1 LNRKDAKS
9 EAPILTKNLGG
20 LRVFAVKIQGDKMM
34 DHPITVGRVLRSS
47 TAGFAIGCR
56 VLRED
61 VPEFGAFVKVAQG
74 NTEIT
79 GLIYDVQFVDDPLV
93 RQISVLV
100 MGFAR
105 DGQVYQ
111 HLPPQPPATLD
122 QIVTCTPDE
131 VIAFTR
137 EFTFLR
143 TILNAKDAPADE
155 LIAASLRIAAAARP
169 ESERHAFL
177 LDAGRELARLLSV
190 DPVRLEGIL
199 RRIKPGGR

>member
-1 LNRKDAKS
+1 MT
-9 EAPILTKNLGG
+9 E
-20 LRVFAVKIQGDKMM
+20 Q
-34 DHPITVGRVLRSS
+34 PITVGRVLRSS
-47 TAGFAIGCR
+47 TAGFSIGCR

-74 NTEIT
+74 NCAIT

-93 RQISVLV
+93 RQIITADSMPEELRKDQSQRLAPIEISVLV
-100 MGFAR
+100 VGFAR

-137 EFTFLR
+137 EFAFLR

-155 LIAASLRIAAAARP
+155 LIAASLRTAAVARP
-169 ESERHAFL
+169 EGEQRAFL

-199 RRIKPGGR
+199 RRTKPGGR

>member
-1 LNRKDAKS
+1 MTD
-9 EAPILTKNLGG
+9 
-20 LRVFAVKIQGDKMM
+20 Q
-34 DHPITVGRVLRSS
+34 PITVGRVLRSS

-61 VPEFGAFVKVAQG
+61 VPEFGAFVKVVQG

-93 RQISVLV
+93 RQIITADSMPEELRKDQSQRLAPIEISVLV

-122 QIVTCTPDE
+122 QIVTCMPDE

-155 LIAASLRIAAAARP
+155 LVAASLRIAAAARP
-169 ESERHAFL
+169 EGERRAFL

>member
-1 LNRKDAKS
+1 MTD
-9 EAPILTKNLGG
+9 
-20 LRVFAVKIQGDKMM
+20 Q
-34 DHPITVGRVLRSS
+34 PITVGRVLRSS

-74 NTEIT
+74 NAPLRGAQIT

-93 RQISVLV
+93 RQIITADSMPEELRKDQAQRLAPIEISVLV
-100 MGFAR
+100 VGFVR

-122 QIVTCTPDE
+122 QIVTCTPGE
-131 VIAFTR
+131 VVGFTR

-143 TILNAKDAPADE
+143 TILGAKDAPADE
-155 LIAASLRIAAAARP
+155 LAAACLRLAAAARP
-169 ESERHAFL
+169 ESERRAFL
-177 LDAGRELARLLSV
+177 LAAGRELARLLSS

-199 RRIKPGGR
+199 QRIKPQ

>member
-1 LNRKDAKS
+1 MTD
-9 EAPILTKNLGG
+9 
-20 LRVFAVKIQGDKMM
+20 Q
-34 DHPITVGRVLRSS
+34 PITVGRVLRSS

-61 VPEFGAFVKVAQG
+61 VPEFGAFVKVTQG

-93 RQISVLV
+93 RQIITADSMPEELRKDQSQRLAPIEISVLV
-100 MGFAR
+100 VGFAR

-122 QIVTCTPDE
+122 QIVTCTPDD
-131 VIAFTR
+131 VLAFTR

-155 LIAASLRIAAAARP
+155 LIAASLRMAAAARP
-169 ESERHAFL
+169 EGERRAFL

-199 RRIKPGGR
+199 RRIKPGGW

>member
-1 LNRKDAKS
+1 
-9 EAPILTKNLGG
+9 
-20 LRVFAVKIQGDKMM
+20 MM
-34 DHPITVGRVLRSS
+34 TDQPITVGRVLRSS

-74 NTEIT
+74 NTEVT

-93 RQISVLV
+93 RQIITADSMPEELRKDQSQRLAPIEISVLV

-105 DGQVYQ
+105 DGQVHQ

-122 QIVTCTPDE
+122 QIVTCMPDE

-169 ESERHAFL
+169 EGERHAFL

>member
-1 LNRKDAKS
+1 
-9 EAPILTKNLGG
+9 
-20 LRVFAVKIQGDKMM
+20 MM
-34 DHPITVGRVLRSS
+34 TDHPITVGRVLRSS

-61 VPEFGAFVKVAQG
+61 VPEFGAFVQVAQG
-74 NTEIT
+74 SAQIM

-93 RQISVLV
+93 RQIISADSMPAELRLDQSQRLAPIEISVLV
-100 MGFAR
+100 VGFVR

-122 QIVTCTPDE
+122 QIVTCTPSE

-143 TILNAKDAPADE
+143 TILDARDAPADE
-155 LIAASLRIAAAARP
+155 LVAASLRIAAAARP
-169 ESERHAFL
+169 EADRRSFL
-177 LDAGRELARLLSV
+177 LDAGRELARLLSA
-190 DPVRLEGIL
+190 DPVRLEGTL
-199 RRIKPGGR
+199 RRIKP

>member
-1 LNRKDAKS
+1 
-9 EAPILTKNLGG
+9 
-20 LRVFAVKIQGDKMM
+20 MM
-34 DHPITVGRVLRSS
+34 TDQPITVGRVLRSS

-74 NTEIT
+74 SIEIT

-93 RQISVLV
+93 RQIITADSQRLAPIEISVLV
-100 MGFAR
+100 VGFAR

-131 VIAFTR
+131 TIAFTR

-143 TILNAKDAPADE
+143 TILNAKDAPGDE
-155 LIAASLRIAAAARP
+155 LIAAGLRIAAAARP
-169 ESERHAFL
+169 EGERRAFL

-199 RRIKPGGR
+199 RRIEPGGR

>member
-1 LNRKDAKS
+1 MSD
-9 EAPILTKNLGG
+9 
-20 LRVFAVKIQGDKMM
+20 Q
-34 DHPITVGRVLRSS
+34 PITVGRVLRSS

-61 VPEFGAFVKVAQG
+61 VPEFGAFVQVTQG
-74 NTEIT
+74 NYAIT

-93 RQISVLV
+93 RQIITADSMLRDGIAEELRKDQSQRLAPIEISVLV
-100 MGFAR
+100 VGFAR
-105 DGQVYQ
+105 NGQVYQ

-131 VIAFTR
+131 VLAFTR

-155 LIAASLRIAAAARP
+155 LIAASLRVAAAARS
-169 ESERHAFL
+169 ESERRAFL

-199 RRIKPGGR
+199 RRIKP

>member
-1 LNRKDAKS
+1 MSD
-9 EAPILTKNLGG
+9 
-20 LRVFAVKIQGDKMM
+20 Q
-34 DHPITVGRVLRSS
+34 PITVGRVLRSS
-47 TAGFAIGCR
+47 TAGFSIGCR
-56 VLRED
+56 VLREN

-74 NTEIT
+74 NCAIT

-93 RQISVLV
+93 RQIISADSMPEELRRDQSQRLAPIEISVLV
-100 MGFAR
+100 VGFVR

-131 VIAFTR
+131 VLAFTR
-137 EFTFLR
+137 EFAFLR

-155 LIAASLRIAAAARP
+155 LIAASLRTAAAARP
-169 ESERHAFL
+169 EGEQRAFL

-199 RRIKPGGR
+199 RRIKPASQ

>member
-1 LNRKDAKS
+1 
-9 EAPILTKNLGG
+9 
-20 LRVFAVKIQGDKMM
+20 MM
-34 DHPITVGRVLRSS
+34 TDHPITVGRVLRSS

-74 NTEIT
+74 NAQIM

-93 RQISVLV
+93 RQIISADSMPAELRLDQSQRLAPIEISVLV
-100 MGFAR
+100 VGFVR

-143 TILNAKDAPADE
+143 TILDARDAPADE
-155 LIAASLRIAAAARP
+155 LVAASLRIAAAARP
-169 ESERHAFL
+169 EAERRSFL
-177 LDAGRELARLLSV
+177 LDAGRELARLLSAE
-190 DPVRLEGIL
+190 PVRLEGIL
-199 RRIKPGGR
+199 RRIKP

>member
-1 LNRKDAKS
+1 MTD
-9 EAPILTKNLGG
+9 
-20 LRVFAVKIQGDKMM
+20 Q
-34 DHPITVGRVLRSS
+34 PITVGRVLRSS

-93 RQISVLV
+93 RQIITADSMPEELRKDQSQRLAPIEISVLV

-131 VIAFTR
+131 AIAFTR

-155 LIAASLRIAAAARP
+155 LIAASLRLAAAARP
-169 ESERHAFL
+169 EGERRAFL
-177 LDAGRELARLLSV
+177 LGAGRELARLLSV

>member
-1 LNRKDAKS
+1 MTD
-9 EAPILTKNLGG
+9 
-20 LRVFAVKIQGDKMM
+20 Q
-34 DHPITVGRVLRSS
+34 PITVGRVLRSS

-93 RQISVLV
+93 RQIITADSMPEELRKDQSQRLAPIEISVLV
-100 MGFAR
+100 VGFAR

-122 QIVTCTPDE
+122 QIVTCMPDE

-155 LIAASLRIAAAARP
+155 LVAASLRIAAAARP
-169 ESERHAFL
+169 EGERRAFL

>member
-1 LNRKDAKS
+1 MTD
-9 EAPILTKNLGG
+9 
-20 LRVFAVKIQGDKMM
+20 Q
-34 DHPITVGRVLRSS
+34 PITVGRVLRSS

-93 RQISVLV
+93 RQIITADSMPEELRKDQSQRLAPIEISVLV
-100 MGFAR
+100 VGFAR

-111 HLPPQPPATLD
+111 HLPPQPPATLH

-137 EFTFLR
+137 GFAFLR

-155 LIAASLRIAAAARP
+155 LIAASLRTAAVARP
-169 ESERHAFL
+169 EGEQRAFL

>member
-1 LNRKDAKS
+1 M
-9 EAPILTKNLGG
+9 T
-20 LRVFAVKIQGDKMM
+20 
-34 DHPITVGRVLRSS
+34 DHPIMVGRVLRSS

-93 RQISVLV
+93 RQIITADSMPEELRKDQSQRLAPIEISVLV
-100 MGFAR
+100 VGFAR

-122 QIVTCTPDE
+122 QIVTCTSDE

-155 LIAASLRIAAAARP
+155 LIAASLRTAAAVRP
-169 ESERHAFL
+169 EGEQRAFL

>member
-1 LNRKDAKS
+1 
-9 EAPILTKNLGG
+9 
-20 LRVFAVKIQGDKMM
+20 MM
-34 DHPITVGRVLRSS
+34 TDHPITVGRVLRSS

-61 VPEFGAFVKVAQG
+61 VPEFGAFVQVAQG
-74 NTEIT
+74 NAQIM

-93 RQISVLV
+93 RQIISADSMPAELRLDQSQRLAPIEISVLV
-100 MGFAR
+100 VGFVR

-143 TILNAKDAPADE
+143 TILDARDAPADE
-155 LIAASLRIAAAARP
+155 LVAASLRIAAAARP
-169 ESERHAFL
+169 EAERRSFL
-177 LDAGRELARLLSV
+177 LDAGRELARLLSAE
-190 DPVRLEGIL
+190 PVRLEGIL
-199 RRIKPGGR
+199 RRIKP

>member
-1 LNRKDAKS
+1 M
-9 EAPILTKNLGG
+9 T
-20 LRVFAVKIQGDKMM
+20 

-93 RQISVLV
+93 RQIITADSMPPELQLDQSQRLAPIEISVLIV
-100 MGFAR
+100 GFAR

-111 HLPPQPPATLD
+111 HLPPQPPATLH

-143 TILNAKDAPADE
+143 TILGAKDAPADE
-155 LIAASLRIAAAARP
+155 LIAASLRMAAAVRP
-169 ESERHAFL
+169 EGEQRAFL